1 MAFVTCL
8 KEQRYTLALRKV
20 FRISKTF
27 SLTNRAVLNGFYG
40 SLEYQAFCC
49 PSAFTLE
56 ASCKTLK
63 STNLPILLS
72 WFQRSRCPFRALPSG
87 LPSHSITLAFLS
99 KIPKSGR
106 RRRALEVAVGYCWKI
121 TEVSETPF
129 SSSSQHMTSWRSQ
142 SLESPS
148 LPSQGM
154 CLKHWWT
161 LGLSLGK
168 LYWKMHPHCLICL
181 TVYFAMIALDSK
193 MAILSMW
200 PFSWNLTLALSTSST
215 TTLTLLLKHLT
226 TSLYTMERQWP
237 RESSISI
244 CWTVWR
250 R

>member
-8 KEQRYTLALRKV
+8 KEQRYTLALGKV

-87 LPSHSITLAFLS
+87 LPSHSISLAFLS

-106 RRRALEVAVGYCWKI
+106 SRALEVAVY
-121 TEVSETPF
+121 
-129 SSSSQHMTSWRSQ
+129 R
-142 SLESPS
+142 
-148 LPSQGM
+148 
-154 CLKHWWT
+154 
-161 LGLSLGK
+161 
-168 LYWKMHPHCLICL
+168 
-181 TVYFAMIALDSK
+181 
-193 MAILSMW
+193 
-200 PFSWNLTLALSTSST
+200 
-215 TTLTLLLKHLT
+215 LLLKNYWSIWNYSPHLL
-226 TSLYTMERQWP
+226 SIWQVDGVNLQKVPLYPLKE
-237 RESSISI
+237 
-244 CWTVWR
+244 CVWYTNELWDWV
-250 R
+250 